1 MLLGAFGA
9 GPGFDP
15 STAARWSDLAGRL
28 AFCGAVAPSMPS
40 EPAPGVRGG
49 TVVAGDPIGGE
60 WSVAV
65 VGPHSAA
72 ALSAHDL
79 GPRVRA
85 AERFAFHLTHERDAV
100 VAAAGA
106 LMARIRT

>member
-1 MLLGAFGA
+1 M
-9 GPGFDP
+9 
-15 STAARWSDLAGRL
+15 
-28 AFCGAVAPSMPS
+28 
-40 EPAPGVRGG
+40 RGG
-49 TVVAGDPIGGE
+49 TVVPGDPVGGE

-65 VGPHSAA
+65 VGPHFAA

-79 GPRVRA
+79 GPGVRGD
-85 AERFAFHLTHERDAV
+85 ERFAFHLTHDRDAV